1 MIGAQPAACLAAL
14 GSIALAPRVSY
25 WVLFVAMLAARAVS
39 RRRYFANQLALGL
52 ALNVFWDRQRD
63 RVKRPQLSDKAG
75 RERQYRHEHHEQQVD
90 GRDAPGRISQYSV
103 SGIANTPSLSAS
115 IRSLAH
121 VPPLNHATSGGPFHG
136 VPRAGH
142 CNRRPTAPSAPK
154 RERR

>member
-39 RRRYFANQLALGL
+39 RRRYFANQLAHGL

-75 RERQYRHEHHEQQVD
+75 RERQYRHEHQEQQAD
-90 GRDAPGRISQYSV
+90 SRDAPGRISQSHQAV
-103 SGIANTPSLSAS
+103 LSTAF
-115 IRSLAH
+115 R
-121 VPPLNHATSGGPFHG
+121 VP
-136 VPRAGH
+136 VIV
-142 CNRRPTAPSAPK
+142 TAARLSSEA
-154 RERR
+154 